1 MELSRR
7 SMLQLGGLGAV
18 AVGGLTLPLSN
29 AVVAKSASLL
39 DPSRLPL
46 PYRRQFALPP
56 VITPTETGEDEFGK
70 FATYVINERPATAQ
84 VLPSGQLLHG
94 FGYNGTIPGPTF
106 HVERGV
112 RVVAK
117 RAQPAAGGAPD
128 VRVPVRDVD
137 APARQP
143 VAARVRRLRQRRHA
157 AGEQQGL
164 PVAHAPDE
172 GPDALVP
179 RPRRPQ
185 HRQNVYSG
193 LAGQFHVHDATERAF
208 LPTVAFDIPL
218 TVNDVM
224 FAADGSLGFDDR
236 RPLGPVGRRDPGQRG
251 ALARDAGAAAGVPV
265 PDAQRLASPVPT
277 GRRSSRAA
285 RCTWSAPTAA

>member
-18 AVGGLTLPLSN
+18 AIGGLTLPLSN

-70 FATYVINERPATAQ
+70 YAAYVINQRPATAQ

-112 RVVAK
+112 RVVANV
-117 RAQPAAGGAPD
+117 RNRLPEVHPMFGYRFATSTHLHGNPSLPEYDGYASD
-128 VRVPVRDVD
+128 VTLPGNSKVYQWPTHQTT
-137 APARQP
+137 ART
-143 VAARVRRLRQRRHA
+143 LWYHDHA
-157 AGEQQGL
+157 VHNTATN
-164 PVAHAPDE
+164 A
-172 GPDALVP
+172 
-179 RPRRPQ
+179 
-185 HRQNVYSG
+185 YSG
-193 LAGQFHVHDATERAF
+193 LAGQFHVHDDTERAF
-208 LPTVAFDIPL
+208 LPSGAFDIPL

-224 FAADGSLGFDDR
+224 FNADGSLGYDDR
-236 RPLGPVGRRDPGQRG
+236 TTPACG
-251 ALARDAGAAAGVPV
+251 A
-265 PDAQRLASPVPT
+265 T
-277 GRRSSRAA
+277 
-285 RCTWSAPTAA
+285 